1 MKNNW
6 ETVLKANA
14 KGKQMLADAIVEIY
28 SLDALEKEWVAAH
41 GYSPELFYQGIIDFI
56 KSGTPLK
63 QAIEEE
69 RESARLLAQ
78 QDKAAGGKRPSKPM
92 MTMEQYDKDRMNEA
106 NQSYNQVM
114 PQQGQP
120 QGQQQRP
127 Q

>member
-1 MKNNW
+1 MKKNW
-6 ETVLKANA
+6 ENVLKANT
-14 KGKQMLADAIVEIY
+14 KGKQMLADAIAEIY
-28 SLDALEKEWVAAH
+28 NLDAIEKEWVAAH
-41 GYSPELFYQGIIDFI
+41 GYGPELFYQGIIDFI

-69 RESARLLAQ
+69 RESARLLAE
-78 QDKAAGGKRPSKPM
+78 QDKAAGGRRPHKPI
-92 MTMEQYDKDRMNEA
+92 MTMEQYEIDQRNAA

-114 PQQGQP
+114 PQQGQQ